1 MRATETAA
9 TKVTELAHNL
19 GKLVPH
25 WIENAGG
32 LTNALLQ
39 GKTFKIP
46 LPRSRT
52 RAVEIYAH
60 RLTGSPMR
68 YYIEAECPLTDR
80 DAATAYFVVRAAL
93 DTSAPRY
100 MRLARQAYGPG
111 VEGRMW
117 EPRLLGYGY
126 RLHKTLIAVQHAA
139 CGGWATHMDGYDT
152 PTTRARL
159 NALTGLHFRQEKRQ
173 QYAGNMPIDPH
184 RVHVHPS
191 GIAWAMPQYNNPAA
205 WLYDRANKDEEYQYE
220 A

>member
-1 MRATETAA
+1 MRATDTAA
-9 TKVTELAHNL
+9 KKVTELARNL

-52 RAVEIYAH
+52 RAVEIDAT
-60 RLTGSPMR
+60 RLDGSPMR
-68 YYIEAECPLTDR
+68 YYVEAECPLTDR

-93 DTSAPRY
+93 DT
-100 MRLARQAYGPG
+100 

-117 EPRLLGYGY
+117 APRLLGYGY
-126 RLHKTLIAVQHAA
+126 RLHNTLIAAQHAA
-139 CGGWATHMDGYDT
+139 CGGWATWMNGYDT

-159 NALTGLHFRQEKRQ
+159 NALTGLHFRQEKNQ

-191 GIAWAMPQYNNPAA
+191 GIAWAMPQYNTPAS
-205 WLYDRANKDEEYQYE
+205 WLYDRANKDEEYQY
-220 A
+220 AQ